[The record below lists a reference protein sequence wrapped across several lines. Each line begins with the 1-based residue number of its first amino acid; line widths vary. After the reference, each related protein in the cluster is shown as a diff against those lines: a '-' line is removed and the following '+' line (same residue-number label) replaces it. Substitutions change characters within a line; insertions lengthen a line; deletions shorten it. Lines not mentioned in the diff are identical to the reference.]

1 MIFNF
6 HFLLM
11 AVLISC
17 FFIQLLYF
25 FYFFIRLTFYQS
37 PNQNEEDKPVSVIIA
52 ARNEYENLRN
62 HLPKLLKQDYRNFE
76 VIVVNDR
83 SWDSSDEILNDFQE
97 NFKNLKV
104 VTIPDMGKDEF
115 SKKFALTL
123 GIKAAQNN
131 VLLFTDADCFPSSN
145 KWIKKM
151 TQSISTEKMISI
163 GAGPYEKE
171 KGILNALIR
180 FDAISI
186 AVQYLSYALAGFPYM
201 GVGRNLAYTKGIY
214 NKVQGF
220 KSHYHVSS
228 GDDDLFINQA
238 ANSKNTQI
246 VFDEKSITY
255 SLPKQSFSNW
265 IKQKSR
271 HLETNHLYNFKTK
284 ILISIFPISLI
295 FLYLSC
301 CALLVLGIEPF
312 YIFSI
317 ISLRGF
323 IQIILFFR
331 PLKIMGSK
339 ELVIF
344 TPLLE
349 FLLLI
354 IYPFFYL
361 NKYQN
366 PS

>member
-11 AVLISC
+11 AILISC

-52 ARNEYENLRN
+52 ARNECENLRN

-131 VLLFTDADCFPSSN
+131 ILLFTDADCFPSSN

-180 FDAISI
+180 FDAVSI

-220 KSHYHVSS
+220 KSHYHISS

-301 CALLVLGIEPF
+301 FTLLVLGIEPF

-361 NKYQN
+361 NKFQN